1 MYIVDT
7 NKNKIY
13 INKFLHLNFFAIHV
27 NWLFWKKKF
36 TDKFLKRKNLL
47 IDLLVKNENSVQTP
61 HGDNLFNLNEKYPQL
76 VKEKSNGDAQFLFC
90 QT

>member
-36 TDKFLKRKNLL
+36 TDKFLKKKINQSTYWWKMKTAYKLHTETIYL
-47 IDLLVKNENSVQTP
+47 T
-61 HGDNLFNLNEKYPQL
+61 
-76 VKEKSNGDAQFLFC
+76 
-90 QT
+90 